1 MLKAKKPR
9 KRQHRSI
16 VSTVLEYL
24 LLSLFWFII
33 CMFAMIYNDGSA
45 YKKVSAETL
54 IQESEIVKESEIDV
68 IEHENDPISVVTET
82 ETEQIEEV
90 KPALYG
96 QLSDNDKYLLAKI
109 VQCEAGNKSV
119 RTRELVALT
128 VLNRVK
134 SNKFPDTVEAVIFQH
149 SGKTYQFS
157 PIIDGAWKKKEPEA
171 KDYEAVNN
179 VLNTTYDYSD
189 GSLYFEDCKN
199 PNNWHSRNLTFI
211 LKSQGM
217 RFYK

>member
-1 MLKAKKPR
+1 MLKAKKSR
-9 KRQHRSI
+9 KRQRRPI

-54 IQESEIVKESEIDV
+54 IPESEIDV
-68 IEHENDPISVVTET
+68 IEHEHDPISVVTET
-82 ETEQIEEV
+82 EVEQIEEV

-134 SNKFPDTVEAVIFQH
+134 SNKFPNTVYDVIFQH

-157 PIIDGAWKKKEPEA
+157 PIIDGAWKRKEPEA

-179 VLNTTYDYSD
+179 VLNTTYDYSE

>member
-1 MLKAKKPR
+1 MLKAKKSR
-9 KRQHRSI
+9 KGQRRPI

-45 YKKVSAETL
+45 YKKVSAGTL
-54 IQESEIVKESEIDV
+54 IPESEIVKESEIDV
-68 IEHENDPISVVTET
+68 IEHEYDTISVVTET

-90 KPALYG
+90 KPSLYG

-157 PIIDGAWKKKEPEA
+157 PIIDGAWKMKEPEA

-199 PNNWHSRNLTFI
+199 LNNWHSRNLTFI

>member
-1 MLKAKKPR
+1 MKKSR
-9 KRQHRSI
+9 KKQRKSI
-16 VSTVLEYL
+16 ISVVLESL
-24 LLSLFWFII
+24 LLMLLSFIF
-33 CMFAMIYNDGSA
+33 CMFAMIYNDGTA
-45 YKKVSAETL
+45 YRKVSAETIITAETQEPL
-54 IQESEIVKESEIDV
+54 KVEDEVIQHDEE
-68 IEHENDPISVVTET
+68 PIQSAEET
-82 ETEQIEEV
+82 ETQQTEEV
-90 KPALYG
+90 KQVLYEK
-96 QLSDNDKYLLAKI
+96 LSDNDRYLLAKI

-134 SNKFPDTVEAVIFQH
+134 SNKFPNTIYDVIFQH
-149 SGKTYQFS
+149 SGKVYQFS
-157 PIIDGAWKKKEPEA
+157 PIVDGAWKKKEPES
-171 KDYEAVNN
+171 KDYEAVDN
-179 VLNTTYDYSD
+179 VLNTTYDYSE

>member
-1 MLKAKKPR
+1 MLKAKKSR
-9 KRQHRSI
+9 KGQRRPI

-45 YKKVSAETL
+45 YKKVSAGTL
-54 IQESEIVKESEIDV
+54 IPESEIVKESEIDV
-68 IEHENDPISVVTET
+68 IEHEYDPISVVTET
-82 ETEQIEEV
+82 EAEQVEEV
-90 KPALYG
+90 KPSLYC

-157 PIIDGAWKKKEPEA
+157 PIIDGAWKMKEPEA

-199 PNNWHSRNLTFI
+199 LNNWHSRNLTFI

>member
-1 MLKAKKPR
+1 MKKSR
-9 KRQHRSI
+9 KKNQRKSI
-16 VSTVLEYL
+16 ISVVLESL
-24 LLSLFWFII
+24 LLMLLSFIF
-33 CMFAMIYNDGSA
+33 CMFAMIYNDGTA
-45 YKKVSAETL
+45 YRKISAET
-54 IQESEIVKESEIDV
+54 IITAETQEPLKVEDDV
-68 IEHENDPISVVTET
+68 IQHDEEPIQSDEET
-82 ETEQIEEV
+82 EAQQTEEV
-90 KPALYG
+90 KQALYEK
-96 QLSDNDKYLLAKI
+96 LSDNDRYLLAKI

-134 SNKFPDTVEAVIFQH
+134 SNKFPNTVYDVIFQH
-149 SGKTYQFS
+149 SDKVYQFS
-157 PIIDGAWKKKEPEA
+157 PIVDGAWKKKEPES
-171 KDYEAVNN
+171 KDYEAVDN
-179 VLNTTYDYSD
+179 VLNTTYDYSE

>member
-1 MLKAKKPR
+1 MKKSR
-9 KRQHRSI
+9 KKNQRKSI
-16 VSTVLEYL
+16 ISVVLESL
-24 LLSLFWFII
+24 LLMLLSFIF
-33 CMFAMIYNDGSA
+33 CMFAMIYNDGTA
-45 YKKVSAETL
+45 YRKVSAETIITTETQEPL
-54 IQESEIVKESEIDV
+54 KVEGEVIQHDEE
-68 IEHENDPISVVTET
+68 PIQSAEET
-82 ETEQIEEV
+82 ETQQVEET
-90 KPALYG
+90 KPALYEK
-96 QLSDNDKYLLAKI
+96 LSDNDRYLLAKI

-134 SNKFPDTVEAVIFQH
+134 SNKFPNTVYDVIFQH
-149 SGKTYQFS
+149 SGKVYQFS
-157 PIIDGAWKKKEPEA
+157 PIVDGAWKKKEPES
-171 KDYEAVNN
+171 KDYEAVDN
-179 VLNTTYDYSD
+179 VLNTTYDYSE